1 MIWRSGDTFHFQN
14 NQAALE
20 KPGTGS
26 IHQYFHRHR
35 AGYRIHYKSDTS
47 LTFYEAGTNFP
58 GPNIFSETMTWE
70 RVSQART
77 RSEKRVPGKLSQ
89 LRWIHQ
95 SQFLPQFQSYWFK
108 KSECRGRPNGEHKS
122 NTTGG
127 ELFILM
133 RAVGCLL
140 LNEEIWLLENSAKAR
155 GGPLLDQHLHCL
167 HHCDLSHYQVM
178 LISSLFI

>member
-1 MIWRSGDTFHFQN
+1 MIMIWWHLHFQN

-20 KPGTGS
+20 EPGTGS
-26 IHQYFHRHR
+26 IHQYFHHFNR
-35 AGYRIHYKSDTS
+35 AGYRIHYKSARVLHSTKLGQISRDQ
-47 LTFYEAGTNFP
+47 
-58 GPNIFSETMTWE
+58 IFSLKLWL
-70 RVSQART
+70 
-77 RSEKRVPGKLSQ
+77 EKEFLKLELGQKKGKLSQ

-108 KSECRGRPNGEHKS
+108 KSECRGRTNGEHKS

-133 RAVGCLL
+133 RAVRCLL
-140 LNEEIWLLENSAKAR
+140 LNEEIWLLENSAKTR
-155 GGPLLDQHLHCL
+155 GGPLLDQHLHRL